1 MPAES
6 GQRAGSSRQLKQILP
21 MSGLGDAALP
31 KLSTTNNSKFKIRA

>member
-6 GQRAGSSRQLKQILP
+6 GQRAGNSRQLKQILR

-31 KLSTTNNSKFKIRA
+31 KLTTDNN